1 MFKKGCGES
10 PPRRPRWRR
19 ERGCTAS
26 APILNSPR
34 DDLRKKIQRH
44 KPAMELGKERAQN
57 KIRER
62 CSSAECDARASKAH
76 GSGASALSC
85 AKIATASAKSG
96 AGKRQDAIERLCR
109 FEAAVFS
116 LGGHRLQWIFD
127 GPTTYRSVR
136 ILVSRGVRRY
146 LRIFG

>member
-1 MFKKGCGES
+1 
-10 PPRRPRWRR
+10 
-19 ERGCTAS
+19 
-26 APILNSPR
+26 
-34 DDLRKKIQRH
+34 
-44 KPAMELGKERAQN
+44 MELGKERAQN

-85 AKIATASAKSG
+85 VKIATASAKSG

-116 LGGHRLQWIFD
+116 LGGHRLQ
-127 GPTTYRSVR
+127 
-136 ILVSRGVRRY
+136 
-146 LRIFG
+146 